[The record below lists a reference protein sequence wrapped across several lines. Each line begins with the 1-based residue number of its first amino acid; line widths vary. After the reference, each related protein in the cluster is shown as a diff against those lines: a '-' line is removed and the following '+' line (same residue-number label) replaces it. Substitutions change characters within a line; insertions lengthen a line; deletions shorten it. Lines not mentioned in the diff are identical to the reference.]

1 MQVEIT
7 VKVDGRLVKTHV
19 QDVQGNLEQ
28 MEETIHALGK
38 RVSNEALQASV
49 DALTGPRP
57 LFRKTAGSSVTGA
70 TSRER
75 SPAWTDPSPSGGCGC
90 SARQPET

>member
-19 QDVQGNLEQ
+19 QQVQGTLEQ

-38 RVSNEALQASV
+38 RVAGEALQASV
-49 DALTGPRP
+49 EAVAGPRP
-57 LFRKTAGSSVTGA
+57 LFRKRAAPCGTGA
-70 TSRER
+70 ISR
-75 SPAWTDPSPSGGCGC
+75 
-90 SARQPET
+90 AR

>member
-19 QDVQGNLEQ
+19 QDVTGSLEQ

-38 RVSNEALQASV
+38 RVSRDALQASV
-49 DALTGPRP
+49 DAVTGPRP
-57 LFRKTAGSSVTGA
+57 LFRKRAASCDTGDIN
-70 TSRER
+70 RE
-75 SPAWTDPSPSGGCGC
+75 P
-90 SARQPET
+90 